1 MDQITFQFD
10 MVLSDVHMHLP
21 SARSLMTRLD
31 TVGQP
36 VFMSR
41 FQILLED
48 HDSNDLTL
56 AGEEEHPQK
65 DSKPMSRHH
74 EKDNDKEPKLDE
86 DGDLELTDRPSK
98 DPKEDCGR
106 DLVCP
111 VILKQSSPKLQQEQQ
126 NLDEEEGCV
135 FKNVLKIEHTMA
147 TPLEDVGKQVWR
159 GALFLADFI
168 LSRPDLFRGAT
179 ILDLGAGTGLTSIV
193 MATTARTVY
202 CTDVGEDVLSLCKR
216 NVSLNK
222 LFMETSGG
230 EVRVRQLNWLQHD
243 FCTDPEVEFSWTEE
257 EVADLHDNT
266 SFIIAADVCYDNHL
280 TEGLFRTLNHLCS
293 HFSRPCTIFISIEK
307 RLNFSLRHMDV
318 CCEAYTHFLSC
329 MQRLQQME
337 NRRCCFTFEKLTSN
351 FAQVLLYERVEQLEL
366 WKLTFTPLSEKT
378 DPHLPLTSAANTA
391 ASLSCPCRHELVS
404 ETGSGSPSLS
414 IPDEPS

>member
-21 SARSLMTRLD
+21 NAGSLMTRVD

-48 HDSNDLTL
+48 HDTNDPRKTL
-56 AGEEEHPQK
+56 EGEENHPQK
-65 DSKPMSRHH
+65 DSKPTNRHD
-74 EKDNDKEPKLDE
+74 EKENDKEPKLDE
-86 DGDLELTDRPSK
+86 DGDLDLTERPCK

-111 VILKQSSPKLQQEQQ
+111 VILKQSIPNLQQEQQ

-135 FKNVLKIEHTMA
+135 FKNVLKI
-147 TPLEDVGKQVWR
+147 
-159 GALFLADFI
+159 
-168 LSRPDLFRGAT
+168 
-179 ILDLGAGTGLTSIV
+179 
-193 MATTARTVY
+193 
-202 CTDVGEDVLSLCKR
+202 DVGEDVLSLCKR

-257 EVADLHDNT
+257 EVADLYDNT
-266 SFIIAADVCYDNHL
+266 SFIIAADVCYDSHL
-280 TEGLFRTLNHLCS
+280 TEGLFRTLNHLCN

-318 CCEAYTHFLSC
+318 CCEAYTHFLC
-329 MQRLQQME
+329 CLQRLQQME
-337 NRRCCFTFEKLTSN
+337 DHRCCFTFQQLTSN

-366 WKLTFTPLSEKT
+366 WKLTCTPLSEKT
-378 DPHLPLTSAANTA
+378 DPHLPSTSAANTA
-391 ASLSCPCRHELVS
+391 ESLSCTCRHALVS
-404 ETGSGSPSLS
+404 GPGSGSLSLS
-414 IPDEPS
+414 IPDEPL